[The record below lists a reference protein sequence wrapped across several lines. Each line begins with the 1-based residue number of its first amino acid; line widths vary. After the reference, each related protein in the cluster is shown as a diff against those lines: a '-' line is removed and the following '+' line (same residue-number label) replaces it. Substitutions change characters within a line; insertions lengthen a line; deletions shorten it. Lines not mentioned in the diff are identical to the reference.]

1 MVKRIILLFLIP
13 FYSFAQG
20 WEFSDIK
27 PLDGVIN
34 SDGEELFPLLSPNGK
49 TFYFSRLL
57 YAGNQGGKYTGSDI
71 WISNFDD
78 NKKSWSKPVSAEK
91 LNSRGSNAVVG
102 INADGKSIY
111 IMSTNSSDKPSGI
124 YITRKTGSIWSKPEL
139 VPIPNLEAGGFLN
152 FYVSPDFE
160 VIFISMKGKDT
171 KGEED
176 LYVSTKST
184 TGEWSVPK
192 NLGSSVNTTGFE
204 ISPFLSQDKKR
215 LYFSS
220 NGHKGFGDAD
230 ILYCDR
236 LYNSWDTW
244 SAAKNLGDKL
254 NSKSF
259 DAYFTMYGD
268 SIAYFSSSRG
278 GKLGNI
284 YSVRVVPGND
294 VLAYGQQYLK
304 QDEITKMLGG
314 NILRKIVFEGKTTE
328 LNANQKELIYYIAN
342 KISLLR
348 DVNVQLSVTEDNMPD
363 ISEQRLKNIVNQFRE
378 SGLDNFRIVLTN
390 NDRIKKPNP
399 TQAIVDILFF
409 K

>member
-1 MVKRIILLFLIP
+1 MVNRIILLFLIP
-13 FYSFAQG
+13 FCSLAQG
-20 WEFSDIK
+20 WEFYDIK
-27 PLDGVIN
+27 PMDGVIN
-34 SDGEELFPLLSPNGK
+34 TEGEELFPLLSPNGK

-57 YAGNQGGKYTGSDI
+57 YSGNQGGKYTGSDI
-71 WISNFDD
+71 WISNFDE
-78 NKKSWSKPVSAEK
+78 KKNSWSRAVSAEK
-91 LNSRGSNAVVG
+91 LNDRGSNAVVG
-102 INADGKSIY
+102 VNADGNSIY
-111 IMSTNSSDKPSGI
+111 IMSTDASGKPSGI
-124 YITRKTGSIWSKPEL
+124 YITKKTGSIWSKPEL
-139 VPIPNLEAGGFLN
+139 VPIPNLEATGFLN
-152 FYVSPDFE
+152 FFVSPDFE
-160 VIFISMKGKDT
+160 VIFISMKGRDT

-184 TGEWSVPK
+184 SGEWSIPK
-192 NLGSSVNTTGFE
+192 NLGSSVNTAGFE

-220 NGHKGFGDAD
+220 NGHKGYGDAD

-284 YSVRVVPGND
+284 YTVRVVPGND
-294 VLAYGQQYLK
+294 VLAYGQKYLT
-304 QDEITKMLGG
+304 QEETNKMLGG
-314 NILRKIVFEGKTTE
+314 NVLRKIIFDGKTTE
-328 LNANQKELIYYIAN
+328 LNPNQKELIYYIAN

-348 DVNVQLSVTEDNMPD
+348 DVNLQLSMSEDNLPEVSD
-363 ISEQRLKNIVNQFRE
+363 ERLKTIINQFRE
-378 SGLDNFRIVLTN
+378 SGLDNFRIVITN
-390 NDRIKKPNP
+390 NERVKKKNP
-399 TQAIVDILFF
+399 SQAIVDILLF

>member
-1 MVKRIILLFLIP
+1 MVTRIILLFLIP
-13 FYSFAQG
+13 FYSFSQG

-27 PLDGVIN
+27 AMDGTIN

-49 TFYFSRLL
+49 TFYFSRLF

-71 WISNFDD
+71 WVSNFDD

-102 INADGKSIY
+102 VNADGKGIY

-124 YITRKTGSIWSKPEL
+124 YITQKTGSIWSKPEL
-139 VPIPNLEAGGFLN
+139 IPIPNLEPTGFLN
-152 FYVSPDFE
+152 FFVSPDFE
-160 VIFISMKGKDT
+160 VIFISMKGRDT

-184 TGEWSVPK
+184 SGEWSIPK

-230 ILYCDR
+230 IFYCDR

-278 GKLGNI
+278 GKFGNI
-284 YSVRVVPGND
+284 YSVRVIPGND
-294 VLAYGQQYLK
+294 VLAYGQQYLT
-304 QDEITKMLGG
+304 QDEMTKMLGG
-314 NILRKIVFEGKTTE
+314 NILRKIIFEGKTTE
-328 LNANQKELIYYIAN
+328 LNSNQKELIYYIAN

-348 DVNVQLSVTEDNMPD
+348 DVNIQLSVTEDNLPEVSD
-363 ISEQRLKNIVNQFRE
+363 QRLKNIVNQFRE

-390 NDRIKKPNP
+390 NERVKKSNP
-399 TQAIVDILFF
+399 SQAIVDILLF